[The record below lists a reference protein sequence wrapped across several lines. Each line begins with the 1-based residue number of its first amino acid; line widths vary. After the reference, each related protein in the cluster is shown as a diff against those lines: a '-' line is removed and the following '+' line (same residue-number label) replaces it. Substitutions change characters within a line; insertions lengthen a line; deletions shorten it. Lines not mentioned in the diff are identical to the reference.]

1 MSQIFNIQDDKVVI
15 TKLALRYLEGTIQHA
30 GQLSVVGPVNLGS
43 NLIVNNTISADTI
56 TATNIKVKNLITDS
70 GSLAESGN
78 WAYNTEEDLFGKGF
92 NWTHGNGHVRLVY
105 REGGRLWTNGDID
118 LEATKSY
125 KIDGVPVLSLNE
137 LGPQVSKSNLKE
149 LGNLKELTVT
159 GPATIAEFAYF
170 NNNNARLGINT
181 DEPNGAISVVE
192 NDVEL
197 IVGSP
202 NYGKGVIGTY
212 TNHDVAI
219 ISDNTERLVV
229 KRDGEVCIGNELSK
243 TGVLRVFGKIYTD
256 ELVADT
262 RLERTSPLDFQAN
275 RNGKIYNL
283 GLQWTGMGP
292 TRQLIMAAGPDRLW
306 TSESF
311 DLAENQSYYVNGK
324 PVLSDTRLGET
335 VTTSSL
341 TSVGVLQGLTVQ
353 GLVNITGDLEVKRG
367 TTTLKEVVFNDG
379 VNHIFINNNF
389 IDASDKISIRI
400 SEANVLFADKSA
412 IEIGNKENTR
422 RSVKVFGPLSV
433 NVNNP
438 DNSVDLEV
446 QGDVKLG
453 GKKFINGLGAPT
465 QGTFSKGDICWNE
478 NPQEHN
484 YVGWVC
490 TETGSPGVW
499 MPFGAISRQ

>member
-43 NLIVNNTISADTI
+43 NLIVNNTISADSI
-56 TATNIKVKNLITDS
+56 TATTIKVKNLITES

-92 NWTHGNGHVRLVY
+92 NWTYANGNVRLVY
-105 REGGRLWTNGDID
+105 REGGRLWTSGDFD
-118 LEATKSY
+118 LEASKSY
-125 KIDGVPVLSLNE
+125 KIDNVPVLSLNE

-149 LGNLKELTVT
+149 VGNLKELTVV
-159 GPATIAEFAYF
+159 GHATIGDFAYF

-181 DEPNGAISVVE
+181 DEPNGAISIVE

-197 IVGSP
+197 VMTSP
-202 NYGKGVIGTY
+202 EYGKGVIGTY
-212 TNHDVAI
+212 TNHDVSI
-219 ISDNTERLVV
+219 ISDNTERLTV
-229 KRDGEVCIGNELSK
+229 KRDGEVWVGNEASK

-262 RLERTSPLDFQAN
+262 RIERTSPLDFVAG
-275 RNGKIYNL
+275 RNGRVYNL
-283 GLQWTGMGP
+283 GLQWVGMGA

-306 TSESF
+306 TTESF

-335 VTTSSL
+335 VTNSSL
-341 TSVGVLQGLTVQ
+341 TNVGVLEKLSVQGLTS
-353 GLVNITGDLEVKRG
+353 LAGDLEVTRG
-367 TTTLKEVVFNDG
+367 TTTMKIAVFNDG
-379 VNHIFINNNF
+379 VNHLSIDNDHIN
-389 IDASDKISIRI
+389 ASGKIAIKV
-400 SEANVLFADKSA
+400 SEAEVLYADRSE
-412 IEIGNKENTR
+412 INIGNKDNTR
-422 RSVKVFGPLSV
+422 RPVKVFGPVSI

-438 DNSVDLEV
+438 DNTVDLEV

-453 GKKFINGLGAPT
+453 GKKFINGLNAPE
-465 QGTFSKGDICWNE
+465 QGTFTKGDICWNE

-484 YVGWVC
+484 YIGWVC
-490 TETGSPGVW
+490 VTSGSPGVW
-499 MPFGAISRQ
+499 MPFGAIARQ